1 MRQTD
6 LYPYQS
12 NRRAQAAVKH
22 RAYTLEGWVGKQI
35 ARTVL
40 ETERMLRTC
49 LIHPKRLVGV
59 MDGVRSQ
66 IDASSRHTDVPSAQ
80 TDANKSAKA
89 PEIVSTPQQTPKL
102 ADIPIENGP
111 QKSQTSSGSARTG
124 RPLATRET
132 AVNGTEHVKRAQK
145 RQTHRFRMK
154 SQCPDLLIDGE
165 GLPQVISKYTHRG
178 TRQSRRWRP

>member
-1 MRQTD
+1 MRQMD

-12 NRRAQAAVKH
+12 NQRAQAAVKH
-22 RAYTLEGWVGKQI
+22 QGYTLDGWVGKQI
-35 ARTVL
+35 ARTIL
-40 ETERMLRTC
+40 ETERMQSIC
-49 LIHPKRLVGV
+49 LIHLKQLVGV

-80 TDANKSAKA
+80 TDANKSAKV
-89 PEIVSTPQQTPKL
+89 PEIISMPQQRPKL

-132 AVNGTEHVKRAQK
+132 AVNGTEHVKWAQK
-145 RQTHRFRMK
+145 CQTHRFCMK
-154 SQCPDLLIDGE
+154 SQCPDLLINGE
-165 GLPQVISKYTHRG
+165 GLPRMISKYTHHRM
-178 TRQSRRWRP
+178 RQSRRWRP